1 MDLGLSGRVAVV
13 TGGSGGMGK
22 EIVRFLADEGAEVAI
37 LSRDAEVGTMVSEE
51 LESETGARVRA
62 YSADLASDSAVEN
75 AIHQACADFGR
86 IDILVNG
93 AALPSAAG
101 EFEKLDTLDLD
112 PLLEEINVK
121 VLGYLRSAR
130 SVVPHMKQRG
140 WGRII
145 NIGGVAA
152 YQNGALG
159 GSIRTIS
166 VGAITCNLAEQLGPM
181 GITVNCI
188 HPGPTVTA
196 RSDHIVAKAAVDQNV
211 SEEEIRKRFASR
223 SILGRFVEAREIA
236 ATIAFLCSPFADAI
250 NGEALDL
257 SGGCVGMMRY

>member
-1 MDLGLSGRVAVV
+1 MDLHISGRVAVV
-13 TGGSGGMGK
+13 TGGSGGMGRQ
-22 EIVRFLADEGAEVAI
+22 IVRFLAAEGAHVAI
-37 LSRDAEVGTMVSEE
+37 VGRDAEAGRALAQEVERDS
-51 LESETGARVRA
+51 GATVRA
-62 YSADLASDSAVEN
+62 YSADLASDDQVDRAV
-75 AIHQACADFGR
+75 AQLCADFGR

-101 EFEKLDTLDLD
+101 EFERLAELDLD
-112 PLLEEINVK
+112 PLLDEINVK

-130 SVVPHMKQRG
+130 SVAPHMQERG

-152 YQNGALG
+152 YLNGALG

-166 VGAITCNLAEQLGPM
+166 VGAITSNLAAQLGPL

-188 HPGPTVTA
+188 HPGPTVTE
-196 RSDHIVAKAAVDQNV
+196 RSDHIIAKVAADQKV
-211 SEEEIRKRFASR
+211 SEEEVRRRFASR
-223 SILGRFVEAREIA
+223 SILGRFIDAREIA
-236 ATIAFLCSPFADAI
+236 ATIAFLCSPLAGAI
-250 NGEALDL
+250 NGESLDL